1 MERTVKLNGKDA
13 YIFGKYMGYG
23 VVGVWVA
30 HAILDWT
37 VRSTVFIVR
46 YRGGKWTTKAIKS

>member
-1 MERTVKLNGKDA
+1 MLFA

-30 HAILDWT
+30 HSILDWT
-37 VRSTVFIVR
+37 VRSIVFIAR
-46 YRGGKWTTKAIKS
+46 YRSGKWTTKAIES